1 MNLYLNVYN
10 RLLEFIKYRYDI
22 SFTNALDEK
31 SIKKHLKNDG
41 YIKFELKNNVIIIL
55 SYNDGKFKSLNPDTR
70 KLIKDNI
77 KKDTKELIYIIDLDA
92 SNDNDSVIK
101 KMTEDIKKDYSNI
114 WFQVRYLSTF
124 YINIP
129 NSKQIPKHYKLE
141 DEKKIRTLLSDW
153 HTDIKTIPRIT
164 EYDSPIV
171 WLGLEPGTI
180 VEIHRPS
187 ISTGCQILYRLV
199 VTYV

>member
-1 MNLYLNVYN
+1 MNLYINVYN
-10 RLLEFIKYRYDI
+10 RLLEFIKYRYNLPIVDE
-22 SFTNALDEK
+22 LDEK
-31 SIKKHLKNDG
+31 TIKKQLKNDG
-41 YIKFELKNNVIIIL
+41 YIKIELKNNVVILL

-77 KKDTKELIYIIDLDA
+77 KKDTKELIYIIDLDS

-101 KMTEDIKKDYSNI
+101 KMSEDIKRDYSNV

-124 YINIP
+124 YVNIP

-141 DEKKIRTLLSDW
+141 DEKKIKALLSDW
-153 HTDIKTIPRIT
+153 YTDIKTIPRIS
-164 EYDSPIV
+164 EYDSAIV
-171 WLGLEPGTI
+171 WLGLKPGMI

-187 ISTGCQILYRLV
+187 ITTGYQIIYRLV
-199 VTYV
+199 V